1 MNRDGKGESKR
12 RPAAARGRR
21 RQGRQQRTGEEKV
34 ARAEEVG
41 ACSSNS
47 VQRGVPDHPR
57 ANTSVQERKAPEQ
70 HPQHV
75 EGRAPHRAEAFV
87 AMRKSEDRKLDVTTL
102 HTTRHGNRAVTR
114 YNQIPGGRDQQKT
127 DWTRRPQGTNRGGG
141 QDEWGTLPGGNKPI
155 RSNPKTNKKNAQ
167 NNRGRHKQHPPK
179 AKSHTQHPRTNTGKR
194 PNQPQPTHQGQAAQ
208 ADYQSRPIDTGPNT
222 PTGDKQNK
230 KKEYTQG
237 TEGQPD
243 NRGERRPKV
252 KRNKRGGETGVKER
266 AEGGRV
272 STSYGG

>member
-1 MNRDGKGESKR
+1 M
-12 RPAAARGRR
+12 A
-21 RQGRQQRTGEEKV
+21 TGPSQDTTRYPE
-34 ARAEEVG
+34 G
-41 ACSSNS
+41 
-47 VQRGVPDHPR
+47 G
-57 ANTSVQERKAPEQ
+57 TS
-70 HPQHV
+70 
-75 EGRAPHRAEAFV
+75 
-87 AMRKSEDRKLDVTTL
+87 RKLTGPEGLKGPTEGAGR
-102 HTTRHGNRAVTR
+102 TRG
-114 YNQIPGGRDQQKT
+114 
-127 DWTRRPQGTNRGGG
+127 
-141 QDEWGTLPGGNKPI
+141 GTLPGGNKPI

-252 KRNKRGGETGVKER
+252 KRNKRGVKQASRREQKGGESIYVIRRVVCSRKCCLSDLRVAVQLFSRAKETGLL
-266 AEGGRV
+266 
-272 STSYGG
+272 SS